1 MADHSVYELTD
12 SEPHIAEYRRTT
24 KTINRT
30 MVAFIAVLVVVVAA
44 LAFLATAKADPPQ
57 TGLHMSARCLVH
69 GVHED
74 GPWLE
79 QSREQVE
86 GGWIVTNYR
95 VSAPTCKCRLVIGG
109 SDGLVVGG
117 DEG

>member
-1 MADHSVYELTD
+1 MSDHSVYEMMD
-12 SEPHIAEYRRTT
+12 SSHVTEYQRTT
-24 KTINRT
+24 KTIDRT
-30 MVAFIAVLVVVVAA
+30 MVAFIAVLIVVVAA
-44 LAFLATAKADPPQ
+44 LAFLAPAKADPPQ
-57 TGLHMSARCLVH
+57 AGLHMSARCLVH

-79 QSREQVE
+79 QSREQTD
-86 GGWIVTNYR
+86 GGWIVTYCR
-95 VSAPTCKCRLVIGG
+95 VSLPTCKCRLVIGG